1 MDEPGGRLV
10 MNPADEIVAI
20 VDDRNRVVGS
30 APRWDM
36 RRNRLPHRSTYI
48 LVFNS
53 RGDLCVQ
60 KRTATKDV
68 FPGYYDIA
76 AGGVVLAGESYEAG
90 ARRELAEEVGIRG
103 VPLAHQFVFH
113 YADAY
118 TQVWGSV
125 FSCVYDGDLVL
136 AGNGSGERRLHAG
149 GGRAVARRAGAL
161 HAGRPVRAAAVSG
174 DLHRSTVSRRPPHA
188 RRIDVN
194 SQGQDLGQLDCATA
208 R

>member
-1 MDEPGGRLV
+1 

-20 VDDRNRVVGS
+20 VDGQNRVVGA

-36 RRNRLPHRSTYI
+36 RQNRLPHRSTYI

-53 RGDLCVQ
+53 HGDLCVQ

-68 FPGYYDIA
+68 FPSYYDIA
-76 AGGVVLAGESYEAG
+76 AGGVVLADESYEAG

-113 YADAY
+113 YADDY

-136 AGNGSGERRLHAG
+136 QEEEVESVAFMPVADVLSHAEEAPYTPDGLYVLRQYLGTMRDRPGPSAAPSTSSLSGENACHQ
-149 GGRAVARRAGAL
+149 
-161 HAGRPVRAAAVSG
+161 PK
-174 DLHRSTVSRRPPHA
+174 
-188 RRIDVN
+188 RI
-194 SQGQDLGQLDCATA
+194 
-208 R
+208 

>member
-1 MDEPGGRLV
+1 

-20 VDDRNRVVGS
+20 VDDQNRVVGS
-30 APRWDM
+30 ALRRDM
-36 RRNRLPHRSTYI
+36 RQNRLPHRSTYI

-53 RGDLCVQ
+53 RGELCVQ

-76 AGGVVLAGESYEAG
+76 AGGVVLAGETYEAG

-125 FSCVYDGDLVL
+125 FSCVYDGELVL
-136 AGNGSGERRLHAG
+136 QEAEVESATFMPVADILSHAEQAPYTPDGLYVLRRYLGTVREGSGTSPTPPNSDLPGENACQ
-149 GGRAVARRAGAL
+149 
-161 HAGRPVRAAAVSG
+161 RPKK
-174 DLHRSTVSRRPPHA
+174 
-188 RRIDVN
+188 I
-194 SQGQDLGQLDCATA
+194 
-208 R
+208 

>member
-1 MDEPGGRLV
+1 MNDRAKRPIV
-10 MNPADEIVAI
+10 NPADEIVAI
-20 VDDRNRVVGS
+20 VDDQNRVVGS

-36 RRNRLPHRSTYI
+36 RQNRLPHRSTCI

-76 AGGVVLAGESYEAG
+76 AGGVVLAGETYEVG

-103 VPLAHQFVFH
+103 VPLTHQFVFH
-113 YADAY
+113 YADDY

-125 FSCVYDGDLVL
+125 FSCVYDGELVL
-136 AGNGSGERRLHAG
+136 QEEEVESAAFMPVTDVLSHAEHAPYTPDGLYVLRRYLD
-149 GGRAVARRAGAL
+149 
-161 HAGRPVRAAAVSG
+161 ST
-174 DLHRSTVSRRPPHA
+174 RS
-188 RRIDVN
+188 
-194 SQGQDLGQLDCATA
+194 
-208 R
+208 

>member
-1 MDEPGGRLV
+1 

-20 VDDRNRVVGS
+20 VDDQNRVVGS
-30 APRWDM
+30 APRHDM
-36 RRNRLPHRSTYI
+36 RQNRLPHRSTYI

-76 AGGVVLAGESYEAG
+76 AGGVVLAGETYEAG
-90 ARRELAEEVGIRG
+90 ARRELAEEVGIHG

-113 YADAY
+113 YADDD

-125 FSCVYDGDLVL
+125 FSCVYGGELVL
-136 AGNGSGERRLHAG
+136 QEEEVESAAFMPVADVLSHAEHAPYTPDGLYVLRRYLDSNPITK
-149 GGRAVARRAGAL
+149 
-161 HAGRPVRAAAVSG
+161 RP
-174 DLHRSTVSRRPPHA
+174 TV
-188 RRIDVN
+188 
-194 SQGQDLGQLDCATA
+194 
-208 R
+208 

>member
-1 MDEPGGRLV
+1 

-20 VDDRNRVVGS
+20 VDNQNRVVGS
-30 APRWDM
+30 AARWDM

-90 ARRELAEEVGIRG
+90 ARRELAEEVGVRG

-125 FSCVYDGDLVL
+125 FSCVYDGQLVL
-136 AGNGSGERRLHAG
+136 QEAEVESAAFMPVTDVLSHAEQASYTPDGLYVLRRYLGTAPQHRKLSATPCTPNLMGE
-149 GGRAVARRAGAL
+149 
-161 HAGRPVRAAAVSG
+161 
-174 DLHRSTVSRRPPHA
+174 DICQPPEK
-188 RRIDVN
+188 I
-194 SQGQDLGQLDCATA
+194 
-208 R
+208 

>member
-1 MDEPGGRLV
+1 
-10 MNPADEIVAI
+10 MNSADEIVVI

-30 APRWDM
+30 ALRRDM

-53 RGDLCVQ
+53 RGELCVQ
-60 KRTATKDV
+60 RRTDTKDV

-76 AGGVVLAGESYEAG
+76 AGGVVLAGEAYEAG

-113 YADAY
+113 YADDY

-125 FSCVYDGDLVL
+125 FTCVYDGALALQEEEVESAAFMPLADIRSHTEQAPYTPDGLYVL
-136 AGNGSGERRLHAG
+136 RRYLESTPTRNWSGG
-149 GGRAVARRAGAL
+149 
-161 HAGRPVRAAAVSG
+161 
-174 DLHRSTVSRRPPHA
+174 
-188 RRIDVN
+188 
-194 SQGQDLGQLDCATA
+194 
-208 R
+208 